1 MREEIGFELTFESD
15 SSGVLKETEDRIK
28 GISKASV
35 EAGDGMGVFFDATKE
50 NLLIQKEYVADLEK
64 QLKKIDENISKAAP
78 GKEKHDLLKERSSI
92 VKDLEAEKE
101 ALDKLEVALKNNEDR
116 ITGISKA
123 SKEVGGGMEMFFDAT
138 KENLLIQKEY
148 IADLEKQLKNL
159 EKTISDTAP
168 GKEKHNLLKERSSI
182 VKDLEAE
189 KQQLARLEFALKNN
203 EDSYEKLTTSLRK
216 VQDEMARLD
225 MAGNRNSD
233 RYRELSNK
241 AGEYANALRRVR
253 NETQVLARDER
264 FFQGMVQGVSAL
276 AGGFS
281 AVQGAI
287 GLFSTKS
294 ENLNKIMLRV
304 QSLMAVTIGL
314 QQISQTLNKSS
325 AFSVAV
331 LTRAKEMWAAVNNR
345 VAVSLGIT
353 TAASKALMAS
363 LTMGLSVVITGIVA
377 LVSKLISK
385 MRKSKVEVEEF
396 NKSAEDGAAHLIAS
410 LLKLS
415 ESYKSLGDNLKEKE
429 EFIYRNKKA
438 FEELGL
444 SVNSVYDAER
454 ALVSNTDS
462 ITKAILARAKSAA
475 TYELLKQKAK
485 EYVEK
490 KMELDSWIA
499 PSPDYHL
506 PQSYLNEREEL
517 VDEVERLEQ
526 KMKQLENIAKQYDNQ
541 ASQIL
546 NEFSTSADTSISA
559 LRDKLSQLNS
569 AYESATDSVKRQTL
583 LKEIRAVEKEIDR
596 IDQRKQ
602 KKGTK
607 IDTGDS
613 LGEFKKEVE
622 EELSTYQ
629 NAIERLTYLRDR
641 YNSSGESVE
650 KRSFIADLID
660 REKEEI
666 DKKVEELSR
675 SYIDHIEGR
684 SRMLQKYVDNLTA
697 IDTAIDIEPN
707 EDNREKLQ
715 SMRDL
720 YSQMYELGVDGFDAI
735 NQLYEQSLFD
745 FGSFNEK
752 KLAISKKYD
761 KQIYAAELK
770 GNEELSAR
778 LKESREKE
786 IDNLVVQALESS
798 KALNSLFTD
807 LKRLSDEHR
816 KALASNLR
824 ILIDWVEQHQMD
836 ETKWNGPFQLDAEA
850 VERLK
855 SAPNLLEEIKKIYSQ
870 LMSFSDSDSALT
882 KLSKAFKALEIAKL
896 NNDFEAIEEASKA
909 IKENLVEGILEFTIG
924 VDLVSRLMGELG
936 VDQQLTKMV
945 SQLTTLYNNFRNE
958 GFNSPLTFSSL
969 IDLGISAIG
978 AIFTYY
984 KKEQEQTYLRWQ
996 TYISILENEATWLKE
1011 LYGSLHFTPTT
1022 AITFKKTD
1030 FGPVSIEVEINTR
1043 GDAFAAYKH
1052 NLLYQLEVLQ
1062 KEIQAYKDATGDSS
1076 DPTKMTEYANR
1087 LSDLYRQIASM
1098 YSDFASTFGQM
1109 GQLGEELADSL
1120 FDPFLDGVSAVEDW
1134 GDAFKRV
1141 ISSAIKDAFKS
1152 HIIATYLQDT
1162 LDFIDWAIA
1171 DTGGEAL
1178 TDVNWL
1184 NYFQELIMNA
1194 YSNIEANMGQWEELF
1209 NFLNTTLGDSPDTHG
1224 LQSAIKQITSQ
1235 EAGALIGQ
1243 INAMRIIGYDQ
1254 VAILREQLSVLFG
1267 VKSDT
1272 AYIRKIYERIF
1283 LGNNENNRG
1292 IGL

>member
-1 MREEIGFELTFESD
+1 MNEKIGFELTFEAD
-15 SSGVLKETEDRIK
+15 SSGVLKETESRIK

-50 NLLIQKEYVADLEK
+50 NLLIQKEYIAGLEK
-64 QLKKIDENISKAAP
+64 QLKE
-78 GKEKHDLLKERSSI
+78 
-92 VKDLEAEKE
+92 
-101 ALDKLEVALKNNEDR
+101 
-116 ITGISKA
+116 
-123 SKEVGGGMEMFFDAT
+123 
-138 KENLLIQKEY
+138 
-148 IADLEKQLKNL
+148 L

-168 GKEKHNLLKERSSI
+168 GKAKHDLLKERRSI
-182 VKDLEAE
+182 VEDLEAE
-189 KQQLARLEFALKNN
+189 KEQLVRLEFALKNN
-203 EDSYEKLTTSLRK
+203 KESYEKLTTSLRN
-216 VQDEMARLD
+216 VQDEMARLEMEGD
-225 MAGNRNSD
+225 RNSD
-233 RYRELSNK
+233 TYQKLRDK
-241 AGEYANALRRVR
+241 AGEYANALTRVR
-253 NETQVLARDER
+253 KETQVLARDER
-264 FFQGMVQGVSAL
+264 LFQGMVQGVSAL
-276 AGGFS
+276 AGAFS
-281 AVQGAI
+281 AAQGAI

-294 ENLNKIMLRV
+294 ENLSKIMLRV

-314 QQISQTLNKSS
+314 QQVSQTLNKSS

-331 LTRAKEMWAAVNNR
+331 LTRAKEMWANVNNR

-353 TAASKALMAS
+353 TAASKALMTT
-363 LTMGLSVVITGIVA
+363 LTLGLAVVITGVIA
-377 LVSKLISK
+377 LVSKLTSNLRESK
-385 MRKSKVEVEEF
+385 EAIKEF
-396 NKSAEDGAAHLIAS
+396 NKSVADGAAPSIIS
-410 LLKLS
+410 LQKLS
-415 ESYKSLGDNLKEKE
+415 AAYRSLGNDLKDKE
-429 EFIYRNKKA
+429 VFIYRNQKA
-438 FEELGL
+438 FNDLGL
-444 SVNSVYDAER
+444 SINDVHDAER
-454 ALVSNTDS
+454 VFVTHTGRVIN
-462 ITKAILARAKSAA
+462 AIISRAKA
-475 TYELLKQKAK
+475 TATAEMLQKKAK

-490 KMELDSWIA
+490 QMELDAMISPSSGRYLPKRYLQKRQKLSEEIKSIA
-499 PSPDYHL
+499 T
-506 PQSYLNEREEL
+506 EMA
-517 VDEVERLEQ
+517 RLEKYIRSYEQ
-526 KMKQLENIAKQYDNQ
+526 Q
-541 ASQIL
+541 AL
-546 NEFSTSADTSISA
+546 NTFNKFSSSADSSISA

-569 AYESATDSVKRQTL
+569 AYEFAGDSVQRKKL
-583 LKEIRAVEKEIDR
+583 LDEIRKLEKEIDR
-596 IDQRKQ
+596 IDQRK
-602 KKGTK
+602 KKTTTTIK
-607 IDTGDS
+607 VGDS
-613 LGEFKKEVE
+613 LDEFKKEVE

-660 REKEEI
+660 HERDEI
-666 DKKVEELSR
+666 DKRVEELSR
-675 SYIDHIEGR
+675 SYLDHVEGR
-684 SRMLQKYVDNLTA
+684 SRLIQKYVDNLTA
-697 IDTAIDIEPN
+697 IDNAIEIEP
-707 EDNREKLQ
+707 DIANREHLQ

-824 ILIDWVEQHQMD
+824 ILIDWLEQHQMD
-836 ETKWNGPFQLDAEA
+836 ETKWTGPFQLDADA
-850 VERLK
+850 VEQLK
-855 SAPNLLEEIKKIYSQ
+855 DAPELLEKIKKIYSQ
-870 LMSFSDSDSALT
+870 LMSLPDSDSALT
-882 KLSKAFKALEIAKL
+882 KLFKAFKELEIAKL
-896 NNDFEAIEEASKA
+896 NNDFEAIEEASKV

-924 VDLVSRLMGELG
+924 MDLVSRLMGELG

-969 IDLGISAIG
+969 IDLAISAIG
-978 AIFTYY
+978 SIFTYY
-984 KKEQEQTYLRWQ
+984 KKEQEQIRLSLQ
-996 TYISILENEATWLKE
+996 SNVQLLEYDVAKFKE
-1011 LYGSLHFTPTT
+1011 LYGSLHFTPTVSF
-1022 AITFKKTD
+1022 ILKKTD
-1030 FGPVSIEVEINTR
+1030 FGPMYVEVEINTR

-1052 NLLYQLEVLQ
+1052 SLLYQLELLR
-1062 KEIQAYKDATGDSS
+1062 EEYQAYQASVGDRSN
-1076 DPTKMTEYANR
+1076 PTVVADYSNR
-1087 LSDLYRQIASM
+1087 LSDLRDKIASM

-1109 GQLGEELADSL
+1109 GQLGDELADSL
-1120 FDPFLDGVSAVEDW
+1120 FDPFLDGVSAVEEW
-1134 GDAFKRV
+1134 GDAFNRV

-1178 TDVNWL
+1178 TDTNWL

-1194 YSNIEANMGQWEELF
+1194 YSNIDANMGQWEELF
-1209 NFLNTTLGDSPDTHG
+1209 NFLNTALGDGPNTQG

-1272 AYIRKIYERIF
+1272 AYIRKIYERIV

>member
-1 MREEIGFELTFESD
+1 MREEIGFELTFEAD
-15 SSGVLKETEDRIK
+15 SSGVLKKTEDRIK

-35 EAGDGMGVFFDATKE
+35 EAGD
-50 NLLIQKEYVADLEK
+50 
-64 QLKKIDENISKAAP
+64 
-78 GKEKHDLLKERSSI
+78 
-92 VKDLEAEKE
+92 
-101 ALDKLEVALKNNEDR
+101 
-116 ITGISKA
+116 
-123 SKEVGGGMEMFFDAT
+123 GMEMFFDAT

-159 EKTISDTAP
+159 EKTISYTAP
-168 GKEKHNLLKERSSI
+168 GKAKHDLLKERRSI
-182 VKDLEAE
+182 VEDLEAE
-189 KQQLARLEFALKNN
+189 KEQLVRLEFALKNN
-203 EDSYEKLTTSLRK
+203 KESYEKLTTSLRN
-216 VQDEMARLD
+216 VQDEMARLEMEGD
-225 MAGNRNSD
+225 RNSD
-233 RYRELSNK
+233 TYQKLRDK
-241 AGEYANALRRVR
+241 AGEYANALTRVR
-253 NETQVLARDER
+253 KETQVLARDER

-294 ENLNKIMLRV
+294 ENLSKIMLRV

-314 QQISQTLNKSS
+314 QQISQTVNKSS

-331 LTRAKEMWAAVNNR
+331 LTRAKEMWANVNNR

-353 TAASKALMAS
+353 TAASKALMTT
-363 LTMGLSVVITGIVA
+363 LTLGLAVVITGVIA
-377 LVSKLISK
+377 LVSKFVSNLRESK
-385 MRKSKVEVEEF
+385 EAIKEF
-396 NKSAEDGAAHLIAS
+396 NKSVADGAAPSIIS
-410 LLKLS
+410 LQKLS
-415 ESYKSLGDNLKEKE
+415 AAYRSLGNDLKDKE
-429 EFIYRNKKA
+429 VFIYRNQKA
-438 FEELGL
+438 FNDLGL
-444 SVNSVYDAER
+444 SINDVHDAER
-454 ALVSNTDS
+454 VFVTHTGSVIN
-462 ITKAILARAKSAA
+462 AIISRAKA
-475 TYELLKQKAK
+475 TATAEMLQKKAK

-490 KMELDSWIA
+490 QMELDAMISPSSGYYLPKPYLQKRQKLSEEINSIA
-499 PSPDYHL
+499 T
-506 PQSYLNEREEL
+506 EMA
-517 VDEVERLEQ
+517 RLEKYIKSYEQ
-526 KMKQLENIAKQYDNQ
+526 Q
-541 ASQIL
+541 AS
-546 NEFSTSADTSISA
+546 NTFNKFSSSADSSISA

-583 LKEIRAVEKEIDR
+583 LKEIRAVEKEIDQ
-596 IDQRKQ
+596 IDQRK
-602 KKGTK
+602 KKTTTTIK
-607 IDTGDS
+607 VGDS
-613 LGEFKKEVE
+613 LDEFKKEVE

-660 REKEEI
+660 HERDEI
-666 DKKVEELSR
+666 DKRVEELSR
-675 SYIDHIEGR
+675 SYLDHVEGR
-684 SRMLQKYVDNLTA
+684 SRLIQKYVDNLTA
-697 IDTAIDIEPN
+697 IDDAIEIEP
-707 EDNREKLQ
+707 DIANREVLQ

-745 FGSFNEK
+745 FGTFNDK

-761 KQIYAAELK
+761 ALIYAAELK

-778 LKESREKE
+778 LKEAREKE

-855 SAPNLLEEIKKIYSQ
+855 AAPDLLEEIKRIYNQ
-870 LMSFSDSDSALT
+870 LMSNPDSDSPLT
-882 KLSKAFKALEIAKL
+882 KLLNAFKELKRAKL
-896 NNDFEAIEEASKA
+896 DGDFEAIEEASRV

-924 VDLVSRLMGELG
+924 MDLVSRLMGALG
-936 VDQQLTKMV
+936 VDPQLTRIV
-945 SQLTTLYNNFRNE
+945 SQFTTFYENLRNE
-958 GFNSPLTFSSL
+958 GFYSILTWSSL
-969 IDLGISAIG
+969 VDLAVSAIG
-978 AIFTYY
+978 AIFTFY
-984 KKEQEQTYLRWQ
+984 KKEQEKIYLEWEGKIRL
-996 TYISILENEATWLKE
+996 LENEAAKLKE
-1011 LYGSLHFTPTT
+1011 LYGSLHFTPTV
-1022 AITFKKTD
+1022 ILSYKKFD
-1030 FGPVSIEVEINTR
+1030 SGALAGFGPFLVDVEINTR
-1043 GDAFAAYKH
+1043 GDAFEAYKH
-1052 NLLYQLEVLQ
+1052 NLLYQLEMEKNALNAYMDSKGDRTDPEKIKEYLNRINDLQ
-1062 KEIQAYKDATGDSS
+1062 
-1076 DPTKMTEYANR
+1076 N
-1087 LSDLYRQIASM
+1087 QIASM

-1120 FDPFLDGVSAVEDW
+1120 IDPFLDGVSAVEDW
-1134 GDAFKRV
+1134 GDAFNRV

-1171 DTGGEAL
+1171 DTGSEAL

-1194 YSNIEANMGQWEELF
+1194 YSNIEANMGQWEGLF
-1209 NFLNTTLGDSPDTHG
+1209 NFLNTALGDGPNTQG

-1272 AYIRKIYERIF
+1272 AYIRKIYDRIV

>member
-1 MREEIGFELTFESD
+1 MREEIGFELTFEAD

-35 EAGDGMGVFFDATKE
+35 EAGD
-50 NLLIQKEYVADLEK
+50 
-64 QLKKIDENISKAAP
+64 
-78 GKEKHDLLKERSSI
+78 
-92 VKDLEAEKE
+92 
-101 ALDKLEVALKNNEDR
+101 
-116 ITGISKA
+116 
-123 SKEVGGGMEMFFDAT
+123 GMEMFFDAT

-159 EKTISDTAP
+159 EKTISYTAP

-189 KQQLARLEFALKNN
+189 KQQLARLEIALKNN
-203 EDSYEKLTTSLRK
+203 KESYEKLTTSLRN
-216 VQDEMARLD
+216 VQDEMARLEMEGD
-225 MAGNRNSD
+225 RNSD
-233 RYRELSNK
+233 TYQKLRDK
-241 AGEYANALRRVR
+241 AGEYANALTRVR
-253 NETQVLARDER
+253 KETQVLARDER

-294 ENLNKIMLRV
+294 ENLSKIMLRV

-314 QQISQTLNKSS
+314 QQISQTVNKSS

-331 LTRAKEMWAAVNNR
+331 LTRAKEMWANVNNR

-353 TAASKALMAS
+353 TAASQALMAT
-363 LTMGLSVVITGIVA
+363 LTLGLSVVITGVIA
-377 LVSKLISK
+377 LVSKFVSNLRESK
-385 MRKSKVEVEEF
+385 EAIKEF
-396 NKSAEDGAAHLIAS
+396 NKSVADGAAPSIVS
-410 LLKLS
+410 LQKLS
-415 ESYKSLGDNLKEKE
+415 AAYRSLGNDLKDKE
-429 EFIYRNKKA
+429 VFIYRNQKA
-438 FEELGL
+438 FNDLGL
-444 SVNSVYDAER
+444 SINDVHDAER
-454 ALVSNTDS
+454 VFVTHTGSVIN
-462 ITKAILARAKSAA
+462 AIISRAKAAA
-475 TYELLKQKAK
+475 TAELLQEKAK
-485 EYVEK
+485 EQIEK
-490 KMELDSWIA
+490 QMELDAMISPSSGYYLPKRYLRKRQKLSEEIKSIA
-499 PSPDYHL
+499 T
-506 PQSYLNEREEL
+506 EMA
-517 VDEVERLEQ
+517 RLEKYIKSYEQ
-526 KMKQLENIAKQYDNQ
+526 Q
-541 ASQIL
+541 AS
-546 NEFSTSADTSISA
+546 NTFNKFSSSADSSISA

-569 AYESATDSVKRQTL
+569 AYELAGDSVQRKKIL
-583 LKEIRAVEKEIDR
+583 DEIREVEKEIDQ
-596 IDQRKQ
+596 IDQR
-602 KKGTK
+602 TTT
-607 IDTGDS
+607 ITVGDS
-613 LGEFKKEVE
+613 LDEFKKEVE

-660 REKEEI
+660 HERDEI
-666 DKKVEELSR
+666 DKRVEELSR
-675 SYIDHIEGR
+675 SYLDHVEGR
-684 SRMLQKYVDNLTA
+684 SRLIQKYVDNLTA
-697 IDTAIDIEPN
+697 IDDAIEIEP
-707 EDNREKLQ
+707 DMANRENLQ

-761 KQIYAAELK
+761 ALIFAAELK

-855 SAPNLLEEIKKIYSQ
+855 AAPDLLEEIKRIYNQ
-870 LMSFSDSDSALT
+870 LMSNPDSDSPLT
-882 KLSKAFKALEIAKL
+882 KLLNAFKELKRAKL
-896 NNDFEAIEEASKA
+896 DDDLEAIEEASRV

-924 VDLVSRLMGELG
+924 IDLASRLMEALG
-936 VDQQLTKMV
+936 VDQQLTRIV
-945 SQLTTLYNNFRNE
+945 SQITTFYDNLRTE
-958 GFNSPLTFSSL
+958 GFYNKLTLSSL
-969 IDLGISAIG
+969 VDLAISAIG

-984 KKEQEQTYLRWQ
+984 KEEQEKIYLSWEGKIRL
-996 TYISILENEATWLKE
+996 LENEAAKLKE
-1011 LYGSLHFTPTT
+1011 LYGSLHFTPTV
-1022 AITFKKTD
+1022 ILSYKKTD
-1030 FGPVSIEVEINTR
+1030 FGPFLVEVEINTR
-1043 GDAFAAYKH
+1043 GDAFEAYKH
-1052 NLLYQLEVLQ
+1052 NLLYQLEMEQ
-1062 KEIQAYKDATGDSS
+1062 NAMQAAVDSGGDSADIKENVS
-1076 DPTKMTEYANR
+1076 RINDLKR
-1087 LSDLYRQIASM
+1087 LIASM

-1120 FDPFLDGVSAVEDW
+1120 VDPFLDGVSAVEDW
-1134 GDAFKRV
+1134 GDAFNRV

-1194 YSNIEANMGQWEELF
+1194 YSNIEENMGQWDGLF
-1209 NFLNTTLGDSPDTHG
+1209 DFLNTALGDGPNTQG

-1272 AYIRKIYERIF
+1272 AYIRKIYDRIV

>member
-1 MREEIGFELTFESD
+1 MREEIGFELTFEAD
-15 SSGVLKETEDRIK
+15 SSGVLKKTEDRIK

-35 EAGDGMGVFFDATKE
+35 EAGD
-50 NLLIQKEYVADLEK
+50 
-64 QLKKIDENISKAAP
+64 
-78 GKEKHDLLKERSSI
+78 
-92 VKDLEAEKE
+92 
-101 ALDKLEVALKNNEDR
+101 
-116 ITGISKA
+116 
-123 SKEVGGGMEMFFDAT
+123 GMEMFFDAT

-159 EKTISDTAP
+159 EKTISYTAP
-168 GKEKHNLLKERSSI
+168 GKAKHDLLKERRSI
-182 VKDLEAE
+182 VEDLEAE
-189 KQQLARLEFALKNN
+189 KEQLVRLEFALKNN
-203 EDSYEKLTTSLRK
+203 KESYEKLTTSLRN
-216 VQDEMARLD
+216 VQDEMARLEMEGD
-225 MAGNRNSD
+225 RNSD
-233 RYRELSNK
+233 TYQKLRDK
-241 AGEYANALRRVR
+241 AGEYANALTRVR
-253 NETQVLARDER
+253 KETQVLARDER

-276 AGGFS
+276 AGGFA
-281 AVQGAI
+281 AVQGAM
-287 GLFSTKS
+287 GLFSAKS
-294 ENLNKIMLRV
+294 ENLSKIMLRV

-314 QQISQTLNKSS
+314 QQIYQTVNKSS

-331 LTRAKEMWAAVNNR
+331 LTRAKEMWANVNNR

-353 TAASKALMAS
+353 TAASKALMTT
-363 LTMGLSVVITGIVA
+363 LTLGLSVVITGVIA
-377 LVSKLISK
+377 LVSKFVSNLRESK
-385 MRKSKVEVEEF
+385 EAIKEF
-396 NKSAEDGAAHLIAS
+396 NKSVADGAAPSIIS
-410 LLKLS
+410 LQKLS
-415 ESYKSLGDNLKEKE
+415 AAYRSLGNDLKDKE
-429 EFIYRNKKA
+429 VFIYRNQKA
-438 FEELGL
+438 FNDLGL
-444 SVNSVYDAER
+444 SINDVHDAER
-454 ALVSNTDS
+454 VFVTHTGSVIN
-462 ITKAILARAKSAA
+462 AIMSRAKANAA
-475 TYELLKQKAK
+475 AELLQKKAK
-485 EYVEK
+485 EQIE
-490 KMELDSWIA
+490 
-499 PSPDYHL
+499 
-506 PQSYLNEREEL
+506 
-517 VDEVERLEQ
+517 
-526 KMKQLENIAKQYDNQ
+526 KQLELDAMPSRHESFLQILIKSNKLRKEIKSIDTEMARLEKYIKSYEQQ
-541 ASQIL
+541 AS
-546 NEFSTSADTSISA
+546 NTFNKFSSSADSSISA

-569 AYESATDSVKRQTL
+569 AYEFAGDSVQRKKL
-583 LKEIRAVEKEIDR
+583 LDEIREVEKEIDR
-596 IDQRKQ
+596 IDQRK
-602 KKGTK
+602 KKTTTTIK
-607 IDTGDS
+607 VGDS
-613 LGEFKKEVE
+613 LDEFKKEVE

-660 REKEEI
+660 HERDEI
-666 DKKVEELSR
+666 DKRVEELSR
-675 SYIDHIEGR
+675 SYLDHVEGR
-684 SRMLQKYVDNLTA
+684 SRLIQKYVDNLTA
-697 IDTAIDIEPN
+697 IDDAIEIEP
-707 EDNREKLQ
+707 DIANREVLQ

-745 FGSFNEK
+745 FGSFNDK

-761 KQIYAAELK
+761 ALIYAAELK

-778 LKESREKE
+778 LKEAREKE

-798 KALNSLFTD
+798 KALNGLFTG

-855 SAPNLLEEIKKIYSQ
+855 AAPDLLEEIKRIYNQ
-870 LMSFSDSDSALT
+870 LMSNPDSDSPLT
-882 KLSKAFKALEIAKL
+882 KLLNAFKALKKAKQDG
-896 NNDFEAIEEASKA
+896 DFEAIEEASRV

-924 VDLVSRLMGELG
+924 MDLVSRLMGALG
-936 VDQQLTKMV
+936 VDPQLTRIV
-945 SQLTTLYNNFRNE
+945 SQFTTFYENLRNE
-958 GFNSPLTFSSL
+958 GFYDKLTFSSL
-969 IDLGISAIG
+969 INLAISAIG
-978 AIFTYY
+978 AIFTFY
-984 KKEQEQTYLRWQ
+984 KNEQEKIYLSWESKIRF
-996 TYISILENEATWLKE
+996 LENEAAKLKE
-1011 LYGSLHFTPTT
+1011 LYGSLHFTPTVIST
-1022 AITFKKTD
+1022 YKKFD
-1030 FGPVSIEVEINTR
+1030 SGALAGFGPFLVDVEINTR
-1043 GDAFAAYKH
+1043 GDAFEAYKH
-1052 NLLYQLEVLQ
+1052 NLLYQLEMEQNALDAYRDEWGDRTEEEKILEYFSRINDLQ
-1062 KEIQAYKDATGDSS
+1062 H
-1076 DPTKMTEYANR
+1076 
-1087 LSDLYRQIASM
+1087 QIASM

-1134 GDAFKRV
+1134 GDAFNRV

-1162 LDFIDWAIA
+1162 LEFIDWAIA

-1194 YSNIEANMGQWEELF
+1194 YSNIEENMGQWEGLF
-1209 NFLNTTLGDSPDTHG
+1209 NFLNTALGDGPNTQG

-1272 AYIRKIYERIF
+1272 AYIRKIYDRIV

>member
-1 MREEIGFELTFESD
+1 MREEIGFELTFEAD
-15 SSGVLKETEDRIK
+15 SSGVLKKTEDGIK

-35 EAGDGMGVFFDATKE
+35 EAGD
-50 NLLIQKEYVADLEK
+50 
-64 QLKKIDENISKAAP
+64 
-78 GKEKHDLLKERSSI
+78 
-92 VKDLEAEKE
+92 
-101 ALDKLEVALKNNEDR
+101 
-116 ITGISKA
+116 
-123 SKEVGGGMEMFFDAT
+123 GMEMFFDAT

-168 GKEKHNLLKERSSI
+168 GKAKHDLLKERRSI
-182 VKDLEAE
+182 VEDLEAE
-189 KQQLARLEFALKNN
+189 KEQLVRLEFALKNN
-203 EDSYEKLTTSLRK
+203 KESYEKLTTSLRN
-216 VQDEMARLD
+216 VQDEMARLEMEGD
-225 MAGNRNSD
+225 RNSD
-233 RYRELSNK
+233 TYQKLRDK
-241 AGEYANALRRVR
+241 AGEYANALTRVR
-253 NETQVLARDER
+253 KETQVLARDER

-276 AGGFS
+276 AGGFA
-281 AVQGAI
+281 AVQGAM
-287 GLFSTKS
+287 GLFSAKS
-294 ENLNKIMLRV
+294 ENLSKIMLRV

-314 QQISQTLNKSS
+314 QQIYQTVNKSS

-331 LTRAKEMWAAVNNR
+331 LTRAKEMWANVNNR

-454 ALVSNTDS
+454 SLVSNTDS

-475 TYELLKQKAK
+475 IYELLKQKAK
-485 EYVEK
+485 EYAEK

-499 PSPDYHL
+499 PSSEYHL

-517 VDEVERLEQ
+517 VDELERLEQ
-526 KMKQLENIAKQYDNQ
+526 KMKQLENIARQYDNQ

-546 NEFSTSADTSISA
+546 SEFSTSADTSISS

-583 LKEIRAVEKEIDR
+583 LKEIRAVEKEIDQ
-596 IDQRKQ
+596 IDQRK
-602 KKGTK
+602 KKTTTTIK
-607 IDTGDS
+607 VGDS
-613 LGEFKKEVE
+613 LDEFKKEVE

-660 REKEEI
+660 HERDEI
-666 DKKVEELSR
+666 DKRVEELSR
-675 SYIDHIEGR
+675 SYLDHVEGR
-684 SRMLQKYVDNLTA
+684 SRLIQKYVDNLTA
-697 IDTAIDIEPN
+697 IDDAIEIEP
-707 EDNREKLQ
+707 DIANREYLQ

-735 NQLYEQSLFD
+735 NQLYERSLFD
-745 FGSFNEK
+745 FGSFNDK

-761 KQIYAAELK
+761 ALIFAAELK

-807 LKRLSDEHR
+807 LKSLSDEHR

-855 SAPNLLEEIKKIYSQ
+855 SAPDLLEEIKSIYNQ
-870 LMSFSDSDSALT
+870 LMSTPDSDSPLT
-882 KLSKAFKALEIAKL
+882 KLLNAFKELKRAKL
-896 NNDFEAIEEASKA
+896 NNDFEAIEEASRV

-924 VDLVSRLMGELG
+924 VDLVSRLMGALG
-936 VDQQLTKMV
+936 VDQQLTRIV

-958 GFNSPLTFSSL
+958 GFYDKLTFSSL
-969 IDLGISAIG
+969 IDLAVSAIG

-984 KKEQEQTYLRWQ
+984 KKEQEQILLRWQ
-996 TYISILENEATWLKE
+996 SYVQLLEYEGAKLKE
-1011 LYGSLHFTPTT
+1011 LYGSLHFTPTVRF
-1022 AITFKKTD
+1022 ILKKSE
-1030 FGPVSIEVEINTR
+1030 FGPISVEVEINTR

-1052 NLLYQLEVLQ
+1052 NLLYQLEMLQ
-1062 KEIQAYKDATGDSS
+1062 KEYQSYMETSGDGRDS
-1076 DPTKMTEYANR
+1076 TKVTEYTNR
-1087 LSDLYRQIASM
+1087 LNDLRHEIASM

-1134 GDAFKRV
+1134 GDAFNRV

-1171 DTGGEAL
+1171 DTGSEAL

-1194 YSNIEANMGQWEELF
+1194 YSNIEANMGQWEGLF
-1209 NFLNTTLGDSPDTHG
+1209 NFLNTALGDGPNTQG

-1272 AYIRKIYERIF
+1272 AYIRKIYDRIV